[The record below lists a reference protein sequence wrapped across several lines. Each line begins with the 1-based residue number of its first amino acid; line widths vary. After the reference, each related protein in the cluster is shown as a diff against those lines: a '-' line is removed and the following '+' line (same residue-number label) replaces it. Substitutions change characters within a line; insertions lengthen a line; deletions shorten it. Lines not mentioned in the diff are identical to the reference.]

1 MTTHKIELVARF
13 DHQVTGV
20 SVSEDNRI
28 FVNFPRWTED
38 NAVSV
43 AELTADG
50 SLRPYPD
57 QEWNAWRNARK
68 DEVSP
73 NDHWVC
79 VQSVVADGR
88 GSLWVLDPA
97 APAQAHLVS
106 GGAKLVQVDL
116 ANDKVVRTIAF
127 DEDTAPQGSYLNDVR
142 FSNDGN
148 YAYITDSGVVG
159 AILVVDL
166 ANDKTARLLD
176 GHPSTQMKKGLNVK
190 ADGQVLRRPDGR
202 GVEFSADGIELSGDG
217 AWLYWQAIKGDTL
230 YRIPTQVLI
239 ERGLKGGDVG
249 DAVEEYGHNG
259 VNDGL
264 LFDRGSNRLFLTSV
278 QDDAIK
284 MRDLDAGPQ
293 AEVRMVVQ
301 DPRLRWPDTFT
312 QGPDGTIYVTTSH
325 IQDSSF
331 FKPDAPAALPSCGSL
346 LNQIGND
353 LPAVRLAGRDHGLG
367 HARTVGVHGAVLDHD
382 VVGFRRA
389 GKRAG
394 MARVGQGARCE
405 FAQRRAGRRQ
415 HAAPL
420 LGGDGGAK
428 HRAGAAPGLGCL
440 ARVGEREPVPGG
452 GHPRLAVFGF
462 LRMHGGD
469 GQREHHG
476 EGDRCELFHGGLRVE
491 RIERRQHSAS
501 RRRTISHNCA
511 RQGSVTPQSLLSP
524 PHRTC

>member
-1 MTTHKIELVARF
+1 MTAYKIELVARF
-13 DHQVTGV
+13 EHQVTGV

-38 NAVSV
+38 SAVSV
-43 AELTADG
+43 AELKADG
-50 SLRPYPD
+50 ALLPYPD

-116 ANDKVVRTIAF
+116 AGDKVVRTIAF
-127 DEDTAPQGSYLNDVR
+127 DEDAAPQGSYLNDVR
-142 FSNDGN
+142 FSSDGK

-166 ANDKTARLLD
+166 ANDRTVRLLD
-176 GHPSTQMKKGLNVK
+176 GHPSTQMKKGLNVTY
-190 ADGQVLRRPDGR
+190 DGEVLRRPDGR

-239 ERGLKGGDVG
+239 ERGLKGEDVG
-249 DAVEEYGHNG
+249 DAVEEFGHNG

-264 LFDRGSNRLFLTSV
+264 LFDRGSNRMFLTSV

-284 MRDLDAGPQ
+284 MRDLDEGPQ
-293 AEVRMVVQ
+293 AEPRVVVQ
-301 DPRLRWPDTFT
+301 DARLRWPDTFT

-331 FKPDAPAALPSCGSL
+331 FEPDAPAALPTELWKLTGS
-346 LNQIGND
+346 
-353 LPAVRLAGRDHGLG
+353 
-367 HARTVGVHGAVLDHD
+367 
-382 VVGFRRA
+382 
-389 GKRAG
+389 GK
-394 MARVGQGARCE
+394 
-405 FAQRRAGRRQ
+405 
-415 HAAPL
+415 
-420 LGGDGGAK
+420 
-428 HRAGAAPGLGCL
+428 
-440 ARVGEREPVPGG
+440 
-452 GHPRLAVFGF
+452 
-462 LRMHGGD
+462 
-469 GQREHHG
+469 
-476 EGDRCELFHGGLRVE
+476 
-491 RIERRQHSAS
+491 
-501 RRRTISHNCA
+501 
-511 RQGSVTPQSLLSP
+511 
-524 PHRTC
+524 